1 MGPGDPMVSTGVMTN
16 ALDLGGRYLS
26 QTYKGDPCEGP
37 FPNFAGRGYWGYNT
51 TSEKFEGFW
60 IDNACTMMQ
69 NEVGDVD
76 SAGKVWTMRGE
87 MTCPQTKAPMKKRSV
102 ITLKDKDH
110 HSMEMFFT
118 GPDGKET
125 KNMEIQYV
133 RA

>member
-1 MGPGDPMVSTGVMTN
+1 
-16 ALDLGGRYLS
+16 
-26 QTYKGDPCEGP
+26 
-37 FPNFAGRGYWGYNT
+37 
-51 TSEKFEGFW
+51 
-60 IDNACTMMQ
+60 
-69 NEVGDVD
+69 
-76 SAGKVWTMRGE
+76 
-87 MTCPQTKAPMKKRSV
+87 MKKRSV